1 MFSTLNAHKLRIF
14 LLRKKDGALKPYGK
28 ISRVVFHPSKPMAVG
43 VVVKRPDLLW
53 MFKRK
58 ERFVAFDRLLV
69 CDAGGYLVQDQPD
82 AWDSTACRR
91 LGLDYD
97 KCLFWDHMDCVNGD
111 GEQLGKIS
119 SVFFDEDT
127 FVVDHIDISA
137 GTAER
142 ALTGARNIAADHIRG
157 YRDGAIVVDVA
168 PGDIC
173 SAGGVA
179 GKAGQAWASAKHKA
193 GQARQATDARATQIA
208 DGAGD
213 AAEETG
219 EKLGRQIGA
228 WGRMFKDFKSE
239 YDKETKGERS

>member
-28 ISRVVFHPSKPMAVG
+28 VAHVVFHPSKPMVVG

-58 ERFVAFDRLLV
+58 DRFVAFDRLV
-69 CDAGGYLVQDQPD
+69 PCDAGGYLVQDQPD

-97 KCLFWDHMDCVNGD
+97 SCLFWDHMDCVNED
-111 GEQLGKIS
+111 GQRLGAIS
-119 SVFFDEDT
+119 SVFFDDET
-127 FVVDHIDISA
+127 FVVDHIDIASGA
-137 GTAER
+137 AER
-142 ALTGARNIAADHIRG
+142 ALTGSRNIAAEHIKG

-168 PGDIC
+168 PEDIC

-179 GKAGQAWASAKHKA
+179 AKAGQAWAQAKHKA
-193 GQARQATDARATQIA
+193 GQTRRATDEKATRIA

-213 AAEETG
+213 AAQQAG
-219 EKLGRQIGA
+219 QKLGRQVGV
-228 WGRMFKDFKSE
+228 WGQMFKDFKSE
-239 YDKETKGERS
+239 YDKETRSERR